1 MSYYAV
7 PSIVRTISPANK
19 ASQLVNLYH
28 LGHKTLPLTYIAG
41 GLAHFW
47 LSWHG
52 RGNRA
57 LRFEAIAGAITLAIV
72 PFSIIVIEPT
82 DRKILSIKGRDD
94 ESVIEEVGGAT
105 NLDALACR
113 WRNLNAIRST
123 MPVIGAVISFYTMW
137 TA

>member
-1 MSYYAV
+1 MSYYAI
-7 PSIVRTISPANK
+7 PSIVRTASPADK
-19 ASQLVNLYH
+19 AAQLANLYH

-41 GLAHFW
+41 GLVHFW

-52 RGNRA
+52 HGNSA

-82 DRKILSIKGRDD
+82 DRKMLSIKGDDD
-94 ESVIEEVGGAT
+94 ESVIKEVGGAQ
-105 NLDALACR
+105 NLDALAWR
-113 WRNLNAIRST
+113 WSKLNAIRSA
-123 MPVIGAVISFYTMW
+123 MPLIGAIISFYTLC